1 MPASVRQR
9 LDNTM
14 NQQPDSGEAAADAM
28 KYNVPDVQERANKA
42 ENTDEILV
50 VETVIINAED
60 EVEE

>member
-1 MPASVRQR
+1 
-9 LDNTM
+9 M

-60 EVEE
+60 EGE

>member
-14 NQQPDSGEAAADAM
+14 NQQHDSGEAADDAM
-28 KYNVPDVQERANKA
+28 KYNVPDGQEKANKA

-60 EVEE
+60 EGE